1 MPEAFLLRL
10 KRGLT
15 WQTDRGKR
23 LPAHTGNRTALQ
35 RTGCI
40 DGNIT
45 AGCQYTGRLGTCNR
59 AAGQA
64 FLLRNIQV
72 RNVLL
77 TEYQFFVE
85 LYGFLFHDQCFSTA
99 KLPRKTGLQ
108 IRENADFSASCTL
121 AVAVA
126 RKEPLLPVFRSGE
139 KRTKELI
146 RPDKAIRLT
155 CSYFSRCAAMPL

>member
-1 MPEAFLLRL
+1 MPEAFLIGA
-10 KRGLT
+10 KESGLT

-23 LPAHTGNRTALQ
+23 FPGYTGNRSALQ

-45 AGCQYTGRLGTCNR
+45 TGGQYTGRLGTCNC

-85 LYGFLFHDQCFSTA
+85 LNGFLFHDQCFSTA

-108 IRENADFSASCTL
+108 IRENADFSASCVM

-126 RKEPLLPVFRSGE
+126 RKGPLLYRYSAQA
-139 KRTKELI
+139 KRGQRTLLGLTK
-146 RPDKAIRLT
+146 R
-155 CSYFSRCAAMPL
+155 FV